1 MIIIFMAHQNAED
14 KTYNFFR
21 AIPTIQSAIACW
33 IMWKIMIECKKFRFQ
48 CESDLYKK
56 LRSGFMR
63 TITLQID
70 DSISEKFLWLLD
82 RFSRDEI
89 KILEQSDYVSDDE
102 YLRGIEGMIHSI
114 QAARDESI
122 E

>member
-1 MIIIFMAHQNAED
+1 
-14 KTYNFFR
+14 
-21 AIPTIQSAIACW
+21 
-33 IMWKIMIECKKFRFQ
+33 
-48 CESDLYKK
+48 
-56 LRSGFMR
+56 MR

-70 DSISEKFLWLLD
+70 DSIREKFLWLLD

-102 YLRGIEGMIHSI
+102 YLRGIEGMIQSI

-122 E
+122 EQSLSLDELDW

>member
-1 MIIIFMAHQNAED
+1 
-14 KTYNFFR
+14 
-21 AIPTIQSAIACW
+21 
-33 IMWKIMIECKKFRFQ
+33 
-48 CESDLYKK
+48 
-56 LRSGFMR
+56 MR

-70 DSISEKFLWLLD
+70 DSISEKFLWLLA

-102 YLRGIEGMIHSI
+102 YLRGIEGMIQSL

-122 E
+122 EQSLSLDELDW

>member
-1 MIIIFMAHQNAED
+1 
-14 KTYNFFR
+14 
-21 AIPTIQSAIACW
+21 
-33 IMWKIMIECKKFRFQ
+33 
-48 CESDLYKK
+48 
-56 LRSGFMR
+56 MR

-89 KILEQSDYVSDDE
+89 KILEQSDFVSDDE
-102 YLRGIEGMIHSI
+102 YLRGIEGMVQSI

-122 E
+122 EQSLSLDELDW

>member
-1 MIIIFMAHQNAED
+1 
-14 KTYNFFR
+14 
-21 AIPTIQSAIACW
+21 
-33 IMWKIMIECKKFRFQ
+33 
-48 CESDLYKK
+48 
-56 LRSGFMR
+56 MR

-70 DSISEKFLWLLD
+70 DSISEKFLWLLA

-102 YLRGIEGMIHSI
+102 YLRGIEGMIQSI

-122 E
+122 EQSLSLDELDW

>member
-1 MIIIFMAHQNAED
+1 
-14 KTYNFFR
+14 
-21 AIPTIQSAIACW
+21 
-33 IMWKIMIECKKFRFQ
+33 
-48 CESDLYKK
+48 
-56 LRSGFMR
+56 MR

-102 YLRGIEGMIHSI
+102 YLRGIEGMIQSI
-114 QAARDESI
+114 QAARDPAFLTKNAITNPRSLTG
-122 E
+122 

>member
-1 MIIIFMAHQNAED
+1 
-14 KTYNFFR
+14 
-21 AIPTIQSAIACW
+21 
-33 IMWKIMIECKKFRFQ
+33 
-48 CESDLYKK
+48 
-56 LRSGFMR
+56 MR

-70 DSISEKFLWLLD
+70 DSVNEKFLWLLD

-102 YLRGIEGMIHSI
+102 YLRGIEGMIQII

-122 E
+122 EQSLSLDELDW